1 MLRGKM
7 DDISEKGFTLIEVL
21 VAIAV
26 LGIGIMASVAMG
38 YVVVKGNA
46 NSNIVTR
53 EALLAQRTM
62 EQMKNIEGPSALS
75 GSVQVGVDDEG
86 VAPGPYTVTTTV
98 SNPFGGSGS
107 RLVTVAVTKVGG
119 FTGHPVT
126 IRSVTFGS
134 GI

>member
-1 MLRGKM
+1 MVKEKM
-7 DDISEKGFTLIEVL
+7 ADISEKGFSLIEVL

-26 LGIGIMASVAMG
+26 LGIGILASVAMG
-38 YVVVKGNA
+38 YVVVRGNS

-53 EALLAQRTM
+53 EALLAQRVM
-62 EQMKNIEGPSALS
+62 EQMKNIEGPNSLS
-75 GSVQVGVDDEG
+75 GGVQVGVDDDG

-98 SNPFGGSGS
+98 SNPFGGNGS
-107 RLVTVAVTKVGG
+107 RLITVAVTKVGG